1 MELRQLRY
9 FVAIADEGSFTHAA
23 ERLWITQPGLSTQIR
38 RLEAEL
44 GVQLFERHAR
54 GVNLTSAGRLFLD
67 RARVALSAVEVAG
80 STGRDLESGIAGT
93 LKLGLATPMR
103 WRSTSRMLEQ
113 FAQERDAFEL
123 TVLEGDGGTLW
134 RDLCDA
140 HVDAVV
146 APRGF
151 ASPDLNVL
159 HLGDEP
165 WVVLVGAGHRL
176 AGHRPLAAQDLN
188 GENVVLSA
196 HRDGAGYARAVATL
210 LAELEVTAALVPGP
224 PGPALYGSVAR
235 GSAVV
240 LTTAPDGQPAGVA
253 VRALVPRRTFG
264 FELLWRREAPSPV
277 LRELVRIAAEMRDRP
292 RAARRELVAVA

>member
-1 MELRQLRY
+1 MR
-9 FVAIADEGSFTHAA
+9 
-23 ERLWITQPGLSTQIR
+23 
-38 RLEAEL
+38 
-44 GVQLFERHAR
+44 LFERHAR
-54 GVNLTSAGRLFLD
+54 GVNLTGAGRLFLD
-67 RARVALSAVEVAG
+67 RARVALSAVQGAG
-80 STGRDLESGIAGT
+80 STGRDLECGIAGA

-113 FAQERDAFEL
+113 FARERDAVEL

-134 RDLCDA
+134 RDLRGG

-151 ASPDLNVL
+151 ASPDVNVL

-165 WVVLVGAGHRL
+165 WVVLVGEGHRL
-176 AGHRPLAAQDLN
+176 AGDGPLEAHDLN
-188 GENVVLSA
+188 GENVVVSA
-196 HRDGAGYARAVATL
+196 HRDGVGYARAVTGL
-210 LAELEVTAALVPGP
+210 LAELEVTAALVSGP

-253 VRALVPRRTFG
+253 ARALVPRRTFG
-264 FELLWRREAPSPV
+264 FELLWRCEVPSPV
-277 LRELVRIAAEMRDRP
+277 LREFVRIAAGMRDRP